1 MAKKQDKSSKTAHVL
16 NLLTSPA
23 EKQAA
28 AQRAAAANAEE
39 PAEAAA
45 AAPGPSSDAVEA
57 AEINQQAA
65 QVHQP
70 LIPPILQVAH
80 HHDETLA
87 EQIRGALEQE
97 LGAEA
102 PPATTPAAVQ
112 PAVESEPVV
121 APEPAAPEPEQIV
134 EPEPEVKLAEEP
146 AMPAVAPEPV
156 VAPEPTA
163 PEPEPVLAPEPETAM
178 PAVEP
183 EPAVLPQ
190 PAVPEPEP
198 VVEPEP
204 VPAPQPIIPPQPEP
218 HFNLSSSAIMSSFT
232 IPEPPP
238 LPPMQEELTF
248 VNIMQ
253 MLVENMAPRYVEK
266 LGLCSC
272 TRCLEDVKA
281 LALTN
286 LRPRYTVFPVSE
298 RVPMMT
304 LYERRYS
311 SLVATELTK
320 ACYIVKANPRHR

>member
-39 PAEAAA
+39 PAEAA

-97 LGAEA
+97 LDEEA
-102 PPATTPAAVQ
+102 SPATPPAAVQ
-112 PAVESEPVV
+112 PAVEPEPVIV
-121 APEPAAPEPEQIV
+121 PEPAAPEPEPAMPAKSVV
-134 EPEPEVKLAEEP
+134 EPEPVI
-146 AMPAVAPEPV
+146 APEPLV
-156 VAPEPTA
+156 EPAPEA
-163 PEPEPVLAPEPETAM
+163 VLSAEPVVEPK
-178 PAVEP
+178 PAVS
-183 EPAVLPQ
+183 
-190 PAVPEPEP
+190 EPEP

-248 VNIMQ
+248 INIMQ

-286 LRPRYTVFPVSE
+286 LRPRYTVFPASE

>member
-102 PPATTPAAVQ
+102 PLATTPAAVQ

-121 APEPAAPEPEQIV
+121 APEPAAPEPEPIV

-146 AMPAVAPEPV
+146 AM
-156 VAPEPTA
+156 
-163 PEPEPVLAPEPETAM
+163 
-178 PAVEP
+178 
-183 EPAVLPQ
+183 PAVLPQ

>member
-39 PAEAAA
+39 PAEAA

-97 LGAEA
+97 LDEEA
-102 PPATTPAAVQ
+102 PPATPPAAVQ
-112 PAVESEPVV
+112 PAVEPEPVI
-121 APEPAAPEPEQIV
+121 APEPAAPEPEPAMPAKSVV
-134 EPEPEVKLAEEP
+134 EPEPVI
-146 AMPAVAPEPV
+146 APEPLV
-156 VAPEPTA
+156 EPAPEA
-163 PEPEPVLAPEPETAM
+163 VLSAEPVVEPK
-178 PAVEP
+178 PAVS
-183 EPAVLPQ
+183 
-190 PAVPEPEP
+190 EPEP

-248 VNIMQ
+248 INIMQ

-286 LRPRYTVFPVSE
+286 LRPRYTVFPASE

-311 SLVATELTK
+311 SLVATDLTK

>member
-39 PAEAAA
+39 PAEAA

-97 LGAEA
+97 LDEEA
-102 PPATTPAAVQ
+102 PPATPPAAVQ
-112 PAVESEPVV
+112 PAVEPEPVI
-121 APEPAAPEPEQIV
+121 APEPAAPEPEPAMPAKSLV
-134 EPEPEVKLAEEP
+134 EPEPVI
-146 AMPAVAPEPV
+146 APEPLV
-156 VAPEPTA
+156 EPAPEA
-163 PEPEPVLAPEPETAM
+163 VLSAEPV
-178 PAVEP
+178 VEP
-183 EPAVLPQ
+183 EPAVS
-190 PAVPEPEP
+190 EPEP

-248 VNIMQ
+248 INIMQ

-286 LRPRYTVFPVSE
+286 LRPRYTVFPASE
-298 RVPMMT
+298 QVPMMT

>member
-39 PAEAAA
+39 PAEAA

-97 LGAEA
+97 LDEEA
-102 PPATTPAAVQ
+102 PPATPPAAVQ
-112 PAVESEPVV
+112 PAVEPEPVI
-121 APEPAAPEPEQIV
+121 APEPAAPEPEPAMPAKSVV
-134 EPEPEVKLAEEP
+134 EPEPVI
-146 AMPAVAPEPV
+146 APEPLV
-156 VAPEPTA
+156 EPAPEA
-163 PEPEPVLAPEPETAM
+163 VLSAEPVVEPK
-178 PAVEP
+178 PAVS
-183 EPAVLPQ
+183 
-190 PAVPEPEP
+190 EPEP

-248 VNIMQ
+248 INIMQ

-286 LRPRYTVFPVSE
+286 LRPRYTVFPASE

>member
-39 PAEAAA
+39 PAEAA

-97 LGAEA
+97 LDEEA
-102 PPATTPAAVQ
+102 PSATPPAAVQ
-112 PAVESEPVV
+112 PAVEPEPVIV
-121 APEPAAPEPEQIV
+121 PEPAAPEPEPAMPAKSLV
-134 EPEPEVKLAEEP
+134 EPEPVI
-146 AMPAVAPEPV
+146 APEPLV
-156 VAPEPTA
+156 EPAPEA
-163 PEPEPVLAPEPETAM
+163 VLSAEPV
-178 PAVEP
+178 VEP
-183 EPAVLPQ
+183 EPAVS
-190 PAVPEPEP
+190 EPEP

-248 VNIMQ
+248 INIMQ

-286 LRPRYTVFPVSE
+286 LRPRYTVFPASE

>member
-39 PAEAAA
+39 PAEAA

-97 LGAEA
+97 LDEEA
-102 PPATTPAAVQ
+102 PPATPPAAVQ
-112 PAVESEPVV
+112 PAVEPEPVI
-121 APEPAAPEPEQIV
+121 APEPAAPEPEPAMPAKSLV
-134 EPEPEVKLAEEP
+134 EPEPVI
-146 AMPAVAPEPV
+146 APEPLV
-156 VAPEPTA
+156 EPAPEA
-163 PEPEPVLAPEPETAM
+163 VLSAEPV
-178 PAVEP
+178 VEP
-183 EPAVLPQ
+183 EPAVS
-190 PAVPEPEP
+190 EPEP

-204 VPAPQPIIPPQPEP
+204 VPAPQPIIPPPPEP

-248 VNIMQ
+248 INIMQ

-286 LRPRYTVFPVSE
+286 LRPRYTVFPASE

>member
-39 PAEAAA
+39 PAEAA

-97 LGAEA
+97 LDEEA
-102 PPATTPAAVQ
+102 PPATPPAAVQ
-112 PAVESEPVV
+112 PAVEPEPVI
-121 APEPAAPEPEQIV
+121 APEPAAPEPEPAMPAKSLV
-134 EPEPEVKLAEEP
+134 EPEPVI
-146 AMPAVAPEPV
+146 APEPLV
-156 VAPEPTA
+156 EPAPEA
-163 PEPEPVLAPEPETAM
+163 VLSAEPV
-178 PAVEP
+178 VEP
-183 EPAVLPQ
+183 EPAVS
-190 PAVPEPEP
+190 EPEP

-248 VNIMQ
+248 INIMQ

-286 LRPRYTVFPVSE
+286 LRPRYTVFPASE

>member
-39 PAEAAA
+39 PAEAA

-97 LGAEA
+97 LDEEA
-102 PPATTPAAVQ
+102 PPATPPAAVQ
-112 PAVESEPVV
+112 PAVEPEPVI
-121 APEPAAPEPEQIV
+121 APEPLVEPAPE
-134 EPEPEVKLAEEP
+134 
-146 AMPAVAPEPV
+146 AVLSAEPV
-156 VAPEPTA
+156 
-163 PEPEPVLAPEPETAM
+163 
-178 PAVEP
+178 VEP
-183 EPAVLPQ
+183 EPAVS
-190 PAVPEPEP
+190 EPEP

-204 VPAPQPIIPPQPEP
+204 VPAPQPIIPPPPEP

-248 VNIMQ
+248 INIMQ

>member
-102 PPATTPAAVQ
+102 PLATTPAAVQ

-121 APEPAAPEPEQIV
+121 APEP
-134 EPEPEVKLAEEP
+134 
-146 AMPAVAPEPV
+146 
-156 VAPEPTA
+156 TA
-163 PEPEPVLAPEPETAM
+163 
-178 PAVEP
+178 
-183 EPAVLPQ
+183 
-190 PAVPEPEP
+190 PEPEP
-198 VVEPEP
+198 VVEPEL

-248 VNIMQ
+248 INIMQ

-286 LRPRYTVFPVSE
+286 LRPRYTVFPASE

>member
-45 AAPGPSSDAVEA
+45 APGPSSDAVEA

-70 LIPPILQVAH
+70 LIPPILQAAH
-80 HHDETLA
+80 HDDETLA

-97 LGAEA
+97 LDEEA
-102 PPATTPAAVQ
+102 PPATPPAAVQ
-112 PAVESEPVV
+112 PAVEPEPVI
-121 APEPAAPEPEQIV
+121 APEPAAPEPEPAMPAKSLV
-134 EPEPEVKLAEEP
+134 EPEPVI
-146 AMPAVAPEPV
+146 APEPLV
-156 VAPEPTA
+156 EPAPEA
-163 PEPEPVLAPEPETAM
+163 VLSAEPV
-178 PAVEP
+178 VEP
-183 EPAVLPQ
+183 EPAVS
-190 PAVPEPEP
+190 EPEP

-248 VNIMQ
+248 INIMQ

-286 LRPRYTVFPVSE
+286 LRPRYTVFPASE
-298 RVPMMT
+298 QVPMMT